1 MKAELE
7 ALSWRVDTLQLQVA
21 LRRVPALGVVML
33 SRLAS
38 ALGLGGGAKEA
49 ARLACLANVTAEAV
63 ASKPVISLP
72 QAAQLSTA
80 LKVMHSHGAGAINV
94 CEGPDGPL
102 QGILTERDILCKHD
116 FDDTL
121 CTAPISGLMTPT
133 VEVAA
138 PDWSLERCLGVML
151 DKNFRHLPVL
161 DTGPGAYGRVD
172 AMLSM
177 RDICRVLTAQEPT
190 QLGKSRQGSAL
201 TIGDAVEAVRFG
213 SAREQLG
220 AFQPEVPPEHSIA
233 EAVEAMR
240 TAETGSVLIPL
251 VAPSAASSA
260 QAFGL
265 FTERDL
271 LKVLAAGP
279 RDLRSVPVNEY
290 MTSAADMIWADADF
304 PVFDALQ
311 ACRPI
316 RVRVTHPV
324 ARVHVEMEPRA
335 RQRLVS
341 SRVRAS
347 VRVAVR
353 VRVSAWQHPYPYPNP
368 SPYPYP

>member
-1 MKAELE
+1 MC
-7 ALSWRVDTLQLQVA
+7 RV
-21 LRRVPALGVVML
+21 LGVVML

-49 ARLACLANVTAEAV
+49 ARMACLANVTAGAV

-121 CTAPISGLMTPT
+121 CTAPISGLMMET

-311 ACRPI
+311 ACRPA
-316 RVRVTHPV
+316 
-324 ARVHVEMEPRA
+324 ARTPRA
-335 RQRLVS
+335 KPVLLCVGAQALPHPAAPPLRHSSSIARTYATCRSWAWRAAQRRAQSRQR
-341 SRVRAS
+341 
-347 VRVAVR
+347 
-353 VRVSAWQHPYPYPNP
+353 
-368 SPYPYP
+368 

>member
-1 MKAELE
+1 M
-7 ALSWRVDTLQLQVA
+7 
-21 LRRVPALGVVML
+21 
-33 SRLAS
+33 
-38 ALGLGGGAKEA
+38 
-49 ARLACLANVTAEAV
+49 ACLANVTAGAG

-80 LKVMHSHGAGAINV
+80 LKLMHSHGAGAINV

-121 CTAPISGLMTPT
+121 CTAEISGLMTPT

-161 DTGPGAYGRVD
+161 DTGPGAYGRVN

-190 QLGKSRQGSAL
+190 QHGSAL

-213 SAREQLG
+213 SPREQLG
-220 AFQPEVPPEHSIA
+220 VFQPEVPPEHSIA

-311 ACRPI
+311 ACRPA
-316 RVRVTHPV
+316 
-324 ARVHVEMEPRA
+324 ARTPRA
-335 RQRLVS
+335 KPGSVVCRNASTS
-341 SRVRAS
+341 SPHPAAPPLRHSSSIARTYATCRSWAWRAARRRAQS
-347 VRVAVR
+347 RPR
-353 VRVSAWQHPYPYPNP
+353 
-368 SPYPYP
+368 